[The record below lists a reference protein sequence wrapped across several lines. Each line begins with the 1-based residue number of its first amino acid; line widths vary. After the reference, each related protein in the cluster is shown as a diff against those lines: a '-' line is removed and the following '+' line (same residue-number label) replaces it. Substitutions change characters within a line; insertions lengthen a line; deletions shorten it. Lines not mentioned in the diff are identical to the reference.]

1 MGALKGKTAIVTGG
15 SLGFGRALAKELL
28 LEGAQVSICGR
39 DAASLEEA
47 QQELRAAD
55 SGSAS
60 RLLVERADV
69 TSSDDMKRLVASTVQ
84 KFGSRV
90 DVLVNNAGI
99 YGPKGD
105 LEENDWAQ
113 WVKTVEINLYGSIL
127 ITREV
132 LPLMKAAKKG
142 KIIQVSGGGA
152 TQPMPRFTAYA
163 ASKAAV
169 ARFAESLAG
178 EVKEHG
184 IDVNS
189 VALGALNTRFL
200 DEVLAA
206 GPEKVGEAFYKRS
219 LQQKES
225 GGAPMD
231 RGIALCKFLASDES
245 DGVTGRL
252 ISALWDNWEE
262 FPKHLAE
269 LAPTDVFTIR
279 RIVGKDRGQSWA
291 DK

>member
-1 MGALKGKTAIVTGG
+1 MGMLKGKTAIITGG

-28 LEGAQVSICGR
+28 LEGANVSICGR
-39 DAASLEEA
+39 DAASLEAA

-55 SGSAS
+55 PQGAS
-60 RLLVERADV
+60 RLIVEQADV
-69 TSSDDMKRLVASTVQ
+69 TKLEDLKRFLAATT
-84 KFGSRV
+84 KAFGNRV
-90 DVLVNNAGI
+90 DILVNNAGI

-105 LEENDWAQ
+105 VEGNNWDE
-113 WVKTVEINLYGSIL
+113 WVKTLEINLYGSIL

-132 LPLMKAAKKG
+132 LPLMKGARKG

-152 TQPMPRFTAYA
+152 TQPMPKFTAYA

-178 EVKEHG
+178 EVKEFN

-200 DEVLAA
+200 DEVLEA
-206 GPEKVGEAFYKRS
+206 GPAKVGEAFYKRS
-219 LQQKES
+219 LQQKET

-231 RGIALCKFLASDES
+231 RGIALCKFLSSDASN
-245 DGVTGRL
+245 GVTGRL
-252 ISALWDNWEE
+252 ISALWDNWEQ
-262 FPKHLAE
+262 FPEHVEE
-269 LAPTDVFTIR
+269 LTSSDVFTIR
-279 RIVGKDRGQSWA
+279 RIVGKERGMGWA